1 MHLPIG
7 IFTLNSLIM
16 KNTLSTLSRNQSL
29 LYKGFLF
36 IAATFLILYLFPKAG
51 QFKYDFQKGKPWQY
65 ENLYA
70 PFSFTIKKDASSLE
84 IEKQQIIDN
93 AEPYFD
99 IDFTVVEDVKI
110 EFYRL
115 LDEAYQNS
123 LFRVPKLL
131 LQTKGTAI
139 LDKVYNHGVVS
150 ELYSYEADKLV
161 YLKNGNEI
169 DEVTFHQIVSF
180 DDIPSIIKSETSLE
194 AISPSIDLLEKI
206 LTIVVKPNV
215 SLNTKLTQAGIDD
228 EVNAMNPN
236 KGIIEKSGRII
247 AKGELVDTDAY
258 QILDSLKAEYQ
269 SQVWTKSNYLWLIV
283 GYGLLVMLV
292 LLMLLLFLK
301 KYRTDIYTN
310 NTKVTFIFFNV
321 LLMVLLTTIVVKMD
335 AKYVYV
341 VPLCILPLILKA
353 FFDPRLGLYVH
364 VLTILLLGFIV
375 PNSFEYLFLQIIA
388 GIVTILTVSELYKRA
403 NLFIS
408 VSQITFIYI
417 LGYFA
422 FVLIQ
427 EGNINEFEW
436 DIFGYFVLCGLAT
449 LFAHPLIYFYEKL
462 FGLVSDVSLLELSDT
477 NSKLL
482 KELSNKAPGTFHHS
496 LNVANLAEAAA
507 QEIGANSMLVRVGAL
522 YHDIGKMASPTF
534 FTENQ
539 LSGVNS
545 HDELDP
551 KESAGIIIDHVIDG
565 IEIARKYNLPD
576 RIIDFIRT
584 HHGTSMV
591 YYFYKK
597 EMQTQGEA
605 NKQDFRYP
613 GPIPFSKET
622 AILMM
627 ADSVEAA
634 SKSLKDPTSTKI
646 DVFVEKII
654 DTQMEQGQF
663 LNANV
668 TFKEIE
674 LIKKVLKKKL
684 NNMFHLRVEY
694 PD

>member
-1 MHLPIG
+1 MDMAIV
-7 IFTLNSLIM
+7 T
-16 KNTLSTLSRNQSL
+16 
-29 LYKGFLF
+29 
-36 IAATFLILYLFPKAG
+36 
-51 QFKYDFQKGKPWQY
+51 
-65 ENLYA
+65 
-70 PFSFTIKKDASSLE
+70 
-84 IEKQQIIDN
+84 
-93 AEPYFD
+93 
-99 IDFTVVEDVKI
+99 TVTK

-123 LFRVPKLL
+123 LFRVPKLSI
-131 LQTKGTAI
+131 QSKGAAI
-139 LDKVYNHGVVS
+139 IDQIYKHGIVN
-150 ELYSYEADKLV
+150 ELYSYDPDKLV
-161 YLKNGNEI
+161 YLKSSNEI

-180 DDIPSIIKSETSLE
+180 DNIESIVKAATSLE
-194 AISPSIDLLEKI
+194 TISPSIDLLEKT
-206 LTIVVKPNV
+206 LKIVIKPNV
-215 SLNTKLTQAGIDD
+215 SLNTKLTQAAIDD

-269 SQVWTKSNYLWLIV
+269 SQVWTKSNYLWLLV

-301 KYRTDIYTN
+301 KYRPEIYKN

-353 FFDPRLGLYVH
+353 FFDPRLGLFVH
-364 VLTILLLGFIV
+364 VLTVLLLGFIV

-408 VSQITFIYI
+408 VAQITFIYI
-417 LGYFA
+417 IGYFA

-427 EGNINEFEW
+427 EGNIYEFEW
-436 DIFGYFVLCGLAT
+436 VIFGYFVLCGLAT

-534 FTENQ
+534 FIENQ
-539 LSGVNS
+539 LSGINA

-551 KESAGIIIDHVIDG
+551 KESASIIINHVIDG

-597 EMQTQGEA
+597 ELETQGQA
-605 NKQDFRYP
+605 NKEDFKYP

-634 SKSLKDPTSTKI
+634 SKSLKEPTSTKI

-654 DTQMEQGQF
+654 DAQMEQGQF
-663 LNANV
+663 LNADV
-668 TFKEIE
+668 TFKDIE

-694 PD
+694 PE

>member
-1 MHLPIG
+1 
-7 IFTLNSLIM
+7 
-16 KNTLSTLSRNQSL
+16 
-29 LYKGFLF
+29 
-36 IAATFLILYLFPKAG
+36 
-51 QFKYDFQKGKPWQY
+51 
-65 ENLYA
+65 
-70 PFSFTIKKDASSLE
+70 
-84 IEKQQIIDN
+84 
-93 AEPYFD
+93 
-99 IDFTVVEDVKI
+99 
-110 EFYRL
+110 
-115 LDEAYQNS
+115 
-123 LFRVPKLL
+123 
-131 LQTKGTAI
+131 
-139 LDKVYNHGVVS
+139 
-150 ELYSYEADKLV
+150 
-161 YLKNGNEI
+161 
-169 DEVTFHQIVSF
+169 
-180 DDIPSIIKSETSLE
+180 
-194 AISPSIDLLEKI
+194 LEKI
-206 LTIVVKPNV
+206 LTIVIKPNV
-215 SLNTKLTQAGIDD
+215 SLNTKLTQAAIDD
-228 EVNAMNPN
+228 EINAMNPN

-301 KYRTDIYTN
+301 KYRPEIYSN

-353 FFDPRLGLYVH
+353 FFDPRLGLFVH

-375 PNSFEYLFLQIIA
+375 PNSFEYMFLQIIA

-417 LGYFA
+417 IGYLA

-427 EGNINEFEW
+427 EGNIYEFKWE
-436 DIFGYFVLCGLAT
+436 ILGYFGLCGLAT

-507 QEIGANSMLVRVGAL
+507 QEIGAL

-539 LSGVNS
+539 LSGVNA

-551 KESAGIIIDHVIDG
+551 KESASIIVGHVIDG

-597 EMQTQGEA
+597 ELQTQGEA
-605 NKQDFRYP
+605 NKADFKYP

-634 SKSLKDPTSTKI
+634 SKSLKEPTSTKI

-694 PD
+694 PE

>member
-1 MHLPIG
+1 
-7 IFTLNSLIM
+7 M

-70 PFSFTIKKDASSLE
+70 PFSFTIKKDAVSLAS
-84 IEKQQIIDN
+84 EKEQIVNN
-93 AEPYFD
+93 AVPYFNMD
-99 IDFTVVEDVKI
+99 MAIVTGVTK

-123 LFRVPKLL
+123 LFRVPKLSI
-131 LQTKGTAI
+131 QSKGAAI
-139 LDKVYNHGVVS
+139 IDQIYKHGIVN
-150 ELYSYEADKLV
+150 ELYSYDPDKLV
-161 YLKNGNEI
+161 YLKSSNEI

-180 DDIPSIIKSETSLE
+180 DNIESIVKAATSLE
-194 AISPSIDLLEKI
+194 TISPSIDLLEKI
-206 LTIVVKPNV
+206 LTIVIKPNV
-215 SLNTKLTQAGIDD
+215 SLNTKLTQAAIDD

-269 SQVWTKSNYLWLIV
+269 SQVWTKSNYLWLLV

-301 KYRTDIYTN
+301 KYRPEIYKN

-353 FFDPRLGLYVH
+353 FFDPRLGLFVH
-364 VLTILLLGFIV
+364 VLTVLLLGFIV

-408 VSQITFIYI
+408 VAQITFIYI
-417 LGYFA
+417 IGYFA

-427 EGNINEFEW
+427 EGNIYEFEW
-436 DIFGYFVLCGLAT
+436 VIFGYFVLCGLAT

-534 FTENQ
+534 FIENQ
-539 LSGVNS
+539 LSGINA

-551 KESAGIIIDHVIDG
+551 KESASIIINHVIEG

-597 EMQTQGEA
+597 ELETQGQA
-605 NKQDFRYP
+605 NKEDFKYP

-654 DTQMEQGQF
+654 DAQMEQGQF
-663 LNANV
+663 LNADV
-668 TFKEIE
+668 TFKDIE

-694 PD
+694 PE